1 MKKFVSL
8 LVSVIAGIAFVF
20 LFLVAFDVALF
31 QVANWRVENIIVEV
45 LFVLALMGLFALIN
59 VLNMYYDRAEGY
71 AGNKKFIGRWGKNTL
86 FASLVIGFFF
96 ILLEYITESQVSFLL
111 SQTKQMQLLF
121 LLCLVMCTVVYY
133 LKNYRTMLTRKTCIR
148 SLLRKN
154 VKYNERR
161 FTFVVEEKIEKENA
175 VHLKGILSGSM
186 QVLDEV
192 YVYNLSGNGCMTRV
206 IGLYEN
212 GTRVK
217 KAKDREIEVVIK
229 KNASSSKIE
238 QYSVLTDIREC
249 ISKEV
254 ENELEL
260 PYIRGLITAYAK
272 HHTDPK
278 FMSVLLWLIGR
289 VEWLMCAKA
298 TDAHNGDIMD
308 VLRGNT
314 NAAFMSVSTSMD
326 SSLFIL
332 PVFTDWD
339 ALHRWKTM
347 MLEKDAVTMIMS
359 FGEVEGIMEKGFN
372 GIVVNPFGPQPF
384 YIPKEL
390 AQSVLQMQEKK
401 DS

>member
-133 LKNYRTMLTRKTCIR
+133 LKNYRTMLTRKTRIR

-390 AQSVLQMQEKK
+390 SQSVLQMQEKK

>member
-1 MKKFVSL
+1 MHKS
-8 LVSVIAGIAFVF
+8 
-20 LFLVAFDVALF
+20 
-31 QVANWRVENIIVEV
+31 
-45 LFVLALMGLFALIN
+45 
-59 VLNMYYDRAEGY
+59 
-71 AGNKKFIGRWGKNTL
+71 
-86 FASLVIGFFF
+86 
-96 ILLEYITESQVSFLL
+96 
-111 SQTKQMQLLF
+111 
-121 LLCLVMCTVVYY
+121 
-133 LKNYRTMLTRKTCIR
+133 
-148 SLLRKN
+148 

-161 FTFVVEEKIEKENA
+161 FTFVVEEKIEEENMLR
-175 VHLKGILSGSM
+175 LKGILSGSM

-192 YVYNLSGNGCMTRV
+192 YVYNLSGDGCMTRV
-206 IGLYEN
+206 TGLYEN

-217 KAKDREIEVVIK
+217 KAKDREVELVIK
-229 KNASSSKIE
+229 KNASSMKIA

-298 TDAHNGDIMD
+298 TDVHNGDIMD

-347 MLEKDAVTMIMS
+347 MLEKDAVTMIMP
-359 FGEVEGIMEKGFN
+359 FADVEGIMEKGFS

-390 AQSVLQMQEKK
+390 ARSVLQMQEKK

>member
-1 MKKFVSL
+1 MKKLVSL
-8 LVSVIAGIAFVF
+8 LVSIIAGITFVF
-20 LFLVAFDVALF
+20 LFLVVFDIALF
-31 QVANWRVENIIVEV
+31 QVSVWNVDNIIVEV
-45 LFVLALMGLFALIN
+45 LFVLALVGLFALIN
-59 VLNMYYDRAEGY
+59 ILNMYYDHAEGY
-71 AGNKKFIGRWGKNTL
+71 AGNKKGIGRWGKNTL
-86 FASLVIGFFF
+86 FASLVLCFFF
-96 ILLEYITESQVSFLL
+96 VLLEYITESQVSFLL
-111 SQTKQMQLLF
+111 SQTKQLQLLF

-133 LKNYRTMLTRKTCIR
+133 LKNYRTMLTRKTRIR
-148 SLLRKN
+148 SLMHKS

-161 FTFVVEEKIEKENA
+161 FTFVVEEKIEEENMLR
-175 VHLKGILSGSM
+175 LKGILSGSM

-192 YVYNLSGNGCMTRV
+192 YVYNLSGDGCMTRV
-206 IGLYEN
+206 TGLYEN

-217 KAKDREIEVVIK
+217 KAKDREVELVIK
-229 KNASSSKIE
+229 KNASSMKIA

-298 TDAHNGDIMD
+298 TDVHNGDIMD

-347 MLEKDAVTMIMS
+347 MLEKDAVTMIMP
-359 FGEVEGIMEKGFN
+359 FADVEGIMEKGFS

-390 AQSVLQMQEKK
+390 ARSVLQMQEKK